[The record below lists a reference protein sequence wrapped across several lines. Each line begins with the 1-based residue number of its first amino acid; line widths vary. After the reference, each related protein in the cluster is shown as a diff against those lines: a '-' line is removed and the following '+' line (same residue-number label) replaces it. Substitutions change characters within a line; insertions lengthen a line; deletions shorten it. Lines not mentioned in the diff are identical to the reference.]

1 MGLQFKLGLTVGS
14 GVRVKATSFVMVR
27 VNVSGGKAFCEIRN
41 FAIRL
46 WVFVR
51 ATLESLV

>member
-1 MGLQFKLGLTVGS
+1 MLGLGLAVGS
-14 GVRVKATSFVMVR
+14 GVRVRSTSFVMVR